1 MKINLDQSD
10 TLLQL
15 DKTQLFEA
23 TAQYSSWMADGY
35 AQAKALE
42 VKALSGK
49 VDEIVMCSVGGGP
62 VASLVQLKSLLFD
75 EIKVPI
81 ILSQAYSMPA
91 YVDSDSIVFI
101 VNYSGGSEEVVSA
114 YRHAITTGATIIV
127 LTAGGK
133 ARELAEQNGHLLFQL
148 PAGRQPRMISTS
160 HVLVPIL
167 VILHRLGLIADPDQG
182 IAETIRLIEQLTP
195 AYAPQAVL
203 ADNEAKQIA
212 TEMDGLIP
220 VVYGTLPF
228 TDASAVRFKNQLA
241 EVSKVMAFSNAMSGL
256 HHDEANG
263 WDADSAMLRQFHFT
277 LIHDRE
283 DTEPMGRRLRATRE
297 VLASRAGAV
306 RVITSVGE
314 SRLARMCSLV
324 YLIDHVTLYLAFIR
338 GIHPSQGDALNEFRA
353 RFNS

>member
-1 MKINLDQSD
+1 MKTNLDHID
-10 TLLQL
+10 ALLQL

-23 TAQYSSWMADGY
+23 TANYPSWIAEGY

-42 VKALSGK
+42 VKALSDK
-49 VDEIVMCSVGGGP
+49 VDEIVLCSVGGGP
-62 VASLVQLKSLLFD
+62 VASLLQLKSLLSD
-75 EIKVPI
+75 EIRVPI
-81 ILSQAYSMPA
+81 ILSQAYTMPA
-91 YVDSDSIVFI
+91 YVDADSIVFI

-114 YRHAITTGATIIV
+114 YQHAITTGATIIV

-133 ARELAEQNGHLLFQL
+133 VKELAEQNGHLLFQL
-148 PAGRQPRMISTS
+148 PAGRVPRIISTS
-160 HVLVPIL
+160 HVLVPML
-167 VILHRLGLIADPDQG
+167 VILHRLGLISDPDQG
-182 IAETIRLIEQLTP
+182 IAETIGLFGQLAP
-195 AYAPQAVL
+195 AYAPQAAL

-212 TEMDGLIP
+212 AEMDGLIP

-277 LIHDRE
+277 LIYDQE

-306 RVITSVGE
+306 RVITSVGD
-314 SRLARMCSLV
+314 SRLARLCSLL

-338 GIHPSQGDALNEFRA
+338 GINPSQGEALNEFRK